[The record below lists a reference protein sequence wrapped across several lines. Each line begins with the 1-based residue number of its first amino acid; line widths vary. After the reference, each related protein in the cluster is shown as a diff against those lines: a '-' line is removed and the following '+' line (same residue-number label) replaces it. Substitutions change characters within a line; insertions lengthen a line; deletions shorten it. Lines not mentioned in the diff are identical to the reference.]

1 MAVNDV
7 NARAADSA
15 AREHFMML
23 LPRRGR
29 LAGPLGR
36 KPIMPGDTRRAGASL
51 RSAKISEG
59 SAPCEGNITAC
70 PRHRARDGRRLQ
82 RVWCALFR
90 RGVFF
95 LMAPGRRA
103 RGGVGGARWL
113 RPVAVGGV

>member
-59 SAPCEGNITAC
+59 SAPCEGNITAFS
-70 PRHRARDGRRLQ
+70 PHQAPGGRFLQ
-82 RVWCALFR
+82 RVPCGL
-90 RGVFF
+90 
-95 LMAPGRRA
+95 
-103 RGGVGGARWL
+103 L
-113 RPVAVGGV
+113 RPRRFILVPLVLRAP